1 MKFTPDWILKLTCS
15 CAAVNFVMGQLPL
28 RAFANSYA
36 KGLRL
41 HYDDATGEKIEEITQ
56 GMLYFLATFESDD
69 HLEYV
74 NSFMFNNIKFEQN
87 GQKRKLKPMFKSIL
101 EPEKTETSE
110 DATLKHFKKFVFTLR
125 NDRKLAA
132 PKHWKLTDTKDID
145 TLLKIYARRVRVTD
159 AF

>member
-15 CAAVNFVMGQLPL
+15 FAALNFVMGTLPL
-28 RAFANSYA
+28 RSFANSYA

-41 HYDDATGEKIEEITQ
+41 HYDDSTGEKIEEITQ

-69 HLEYV
+69 HMEYV
-74 NSFMFNNIKFEQN
+74 NSFMFNIIKFEEN
-87 GQKRKLKPMFKSIL
+87 GQKRKLKSLFKSAL

-110 DATLKHFKKFVFTLR
+110 DEALKHFKKFVFRLR
-125 NDRKLAA
+125 SDQKLAA

-145 TLLKIYARRVRVTD
+145 ALLTIYAQRVRVTD

>member
-1 MKFTPDWILKLTCS
+1 
-15 CAAVNFVMGQLPL
+15 MGQDQTNQASQDD
-28 RAFANSYA
+28 RGDHVEA
-36 KGLRL
+36 RL
-41 HYDDATGEKIEEITQ
+41 EAQRGRSNQETGCQ
-56 GMLYFLATFESDD
+56 
-69 HLEYV
+69 
-74 NSFMFNNIKFEQN
+74 QN

-125 NDRKLAA
+125 NDRKLVA